1 VLVVAGLTA
10 VLVGLVPRLSA
21 LAWILGARAAA
32 EDLDVVPLIGL
43 AVGAGALAAVAL
55 TAFRRRHLTA

>member
-21 LAWILGARAAA
+21 LAWVL
-32 EDLDVVPLIGL
+32 VTW
-43 AVGAGALAAVAL
+43 AVLSSVIHRPPESPV
-55 TAFRRRHLTA
+55 TSR